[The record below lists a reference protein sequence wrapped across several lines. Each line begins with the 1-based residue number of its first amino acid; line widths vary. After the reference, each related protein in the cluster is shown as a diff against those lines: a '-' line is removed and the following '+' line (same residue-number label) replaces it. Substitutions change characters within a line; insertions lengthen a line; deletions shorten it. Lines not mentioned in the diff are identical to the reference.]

1 MQCRITPNSS
11 DSQKTGDSPSG
22 SASFG
27 LRQGLPP
34 LSPMS
39 GDVSGR
45 MLRASDL
52 VHPPI
57 PAALLLSLH
66 SHNAT
71 PKERLGPSQ
80 LTFQTLLRQQDG
92 MQVRANSS
100 ASSEEVGNMLGQGQS
115 SGITPSQLP
124 SSLLRGLEPSQSP
137 SPEMSHEEALSKPR
151 GFHIS
156 LPGAPCARY
165 TSKSC

>member
-11 DSQKTGDSPSG
+11 DSQKTSDSPSR

-52 VHPPI
+52 VHPSI
-57 PAALLLSLH
+57 PAALLVSVH
-66 SHNAT
+66 FHNAK
-71 PKERLGPSQ
+71 PKS
-80 LTFQTLLRQQDG
+80 
-92 MQVRANSS
+92 
-100 ASSEEVGNMLGQGQS
+100 
-115 SGITPSQLP
+115 I
-124 SSLLRGLEPSQSP
+124 
-137 SPEMSHEEALSKPR
+137 
-151 GFHIS
+151 
-156 LPGAPCARY
+156 APWAFPIY
-165 TSKSC
+165 FSDIP

>member
-52 VHPPI
+52 VHPSL

-66 SHNAT
+66 AYSAK
-71 PKERLGPSQ
+71 PKSIAPWAFPIHFSNTLETTGWHAGASQ
-80 LTFQTLLRQQDG
+80 
-92 MQVRANSS
+92 
-100 ASSEEVGNMLGQGQS
+100 
-115 SGITPSQLP
+115 
-124 SSLLRGLEPSQSP
+124 
-137 SPEMSHEEALSKPR
+137 
-151 GFHIS
+151 
-156 LPGAPCARY
+156 
-165 TSKSC
+165 